1 MWITFKEEITSIMG
15 IRIKYPDGQEEFLP
29 TAVGEKK
36 AHNGDLVFVD
46 QEGKVVKVV
55 KDEEGLTFW
64 STNE

>member
-1 MWITFKEEITSIMG
+1 MG